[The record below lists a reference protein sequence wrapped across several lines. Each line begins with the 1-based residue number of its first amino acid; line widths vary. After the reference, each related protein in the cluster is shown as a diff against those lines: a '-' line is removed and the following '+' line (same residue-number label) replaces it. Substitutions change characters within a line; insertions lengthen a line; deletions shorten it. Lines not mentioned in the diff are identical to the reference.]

1 MIKLV
6 SFFGLLSVEFD
17 FIVLPKINYQ
27 LKLSIVIIYKYRAT
41 FTDSDVTLR
50 GLSS

>member
-6 SFFGLLSVEFD
+6 SFFGLESVEFD

-27 LKLSIVIIYKYRAT
+27 LKLSK
-41 FTDSDVTLR
+41 
-50 GLSS
+50 